1 MVNVGPLEDIDDE
14 SQELFRAAFN
24 SITSA
29 IAEEVT
35 VTGSEGYEGRPT
47 AIVDIIKLHGN
58 PDYTRDGIRPYEG
71 MELVLDFLEET
82 SKKPLI
88 TNGDIRDLRD
98 HRDRLS
104 EMKEDKTTGK
114 EAINPQN
121 ILFTIPWRF
130 SQSKNKKNLK
140 VLERKEVYGHYK
152 HPRYFKYLDAR
163 REQAA
168 ALDREYDGPDYSE
181 SEQDIV
187 GWASTE
193 PNKSRPPMYV
203 ALEKLYEEVLVL
215 HEELDKIDG
224 PPGGGTPAPEPV
236 IINLDKGVNIKP
248 LANVEGIK
256 EGFRE
261 LLLLPEIYPGKL
273 KEGSDGEYTSRSRRP
288 VFTRLFAKVSEW
300 TFTITNENDYNII
313 DETVPF
319 WGAGDKDM
327 RATRYATS
335 FKLKINSERRVR
347 SLIRAAL
354 GEELKEL
361 TVPGR
366 KPGILLK
373 QHNDILETEPVTWEN
388 IIKGKG
394 RNKRLI
400 IDQTFEYLDN
410 KPTTAPELMGVMNS
424 GAIKRQD
431 GLPKKN
437 PFGSTNAL
445 AQFLRRHGYKKVD
458 QTVIRDVE
466 NRSSYVTTLWGPRE
480 K

>member
-1 MVNVGPLEDIDDE
+1 
-14 SQELFRAAFN
+14 
-24 SITSA
+24 
-29 IAEEVT
+29 
-35 VTGSEGYEGRPT
+35 GYEGRPT
-47 AIVDIIKLHGN
+47 AIVNIIKLHGD

-71 MELVLDFLEET
+71 MEVVLDFLEET
-82 SKKPLI
+82 SKKPYI
-88 TNGDIRDLRD
+88 TNGDIRDLRN
-98 HRDRLS
+98 HRDTLL
-104 EMKEDKTTGK
+104 EMKEDKKTGK
-114 EAINPQN
+114 EAVNPQN

-168 ALDREYDGPDYSE
+168 ALDKEYDGPDYSE

-203 ALEKLYEEVLVL
+203 ALEKLYEEVLAL
-215 HEELDKIDG
+215 YEELEG
-224 PPGGGTPAPEPV
+224 APGGGTPAPEPV

-300 TFTITNENDYNII
+300 TFTITSENDYNIM

-319 WGAGDKDM
+319 WGADD
-327 RATRYATS
+327 RDIRETRYATS

-373 QHNDILETEPVTWEN
+373 QHNDILENEPVTWEN
-388 IIKGKG
+388 IIKGRG
-394 RNKRLI
+394 RNRRI
-400 IDQTFEYLDN
+400 MIDQAFEYLDN
-410 KPTTAPELMGVMNS
+410 EPATAAQLMEVMNS
-424 GAIKRQD
+424 GVIMRRDRPYPNTRTGREIQ
-431 GLPKKN
+431 LPKRN
-437 PFGSTNAL
+437 PFKHTNAL
-445 AQFLRRHGYKKVD
+445 SQFLLRHGYKKVGRHRIP
-458 QTVIRDVE
+458 QTKT
-466 NRSSYVTTLWGPRE
+466 STGYVAVLWGPKE